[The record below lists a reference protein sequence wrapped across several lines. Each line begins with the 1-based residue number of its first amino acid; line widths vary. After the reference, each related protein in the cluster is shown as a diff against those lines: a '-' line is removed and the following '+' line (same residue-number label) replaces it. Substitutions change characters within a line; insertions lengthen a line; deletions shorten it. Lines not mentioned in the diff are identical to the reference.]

1 VIGNTVTTVAP
12 EASRSTAR
20 TMTLGLS
27 FYPFPVRSDAHD
39 ARGMYSHARGADPFD
54 PLLGQL
60 GRGECAAAFAEAL
73 ELLVFVR
80 ADEVAHDLAVAGDG
94 HRFALH
100 AFGGQ
105 GARPRSA
112 WNFGRAI
119 EFRNRETWRGDPL
132 GPG

>member
-94 HRFALH
+94 HRFALRTH
-100 AFGGQ
+100 SAGKGQ
-105 GARPRSA
+105 GLARRGISA
-112 WNFGRAI
+112 ARLNSGI
-119 EFRNRETWRGDPL
+119 EKHGEGIR
-132 GPG
+132 